1 MEFKVLRRKQG
12 DPLDDDEDEG
22 VDEAATPFQ
31 EFALRVPLL
40 LSPSVD
46 ALDDTAVL
54 LADGMISI
62 RPEVA
67 MRCTKSLFSRQSL
80 TSIPTAEAKRRSSCT
95 VLLLRAGKRYLFEK
109 IREAVENFI
118 ASFVKTIVRFL
129 VSEEKGCQVV
139 LQDTN
144 TFSLSLSLP
153 ILPFLSIH

>member
-22 VDEAATPFQ
+22 MDEAATPLQ

-67 MRCTKSLFSRQSL
+67 MRCTKSLFSRQPL
-80 TSIPTAEAKRRSSCT
+80 T
-95 VLLLRAGKRYLFEK
+95 
-109 IREAVENFI
+109 
-118 ASFVKTIVRFL
+118 
-129 VSEEKGCQVV
+129 
-139 LQDTN
+139 
-144 TFSLSLSLP
+144 
-153 ILPFLSIH
+153 

>member
-1 MEFKVLRRKQG
+1 MKPACTTARTQSG
-12 DPLDDDEDEG
+12 
-22 VDEAATPFQ
+22 FQ
-31 EFALRVPLL
+31 SVMIALTASPSEISRTT
-40 LSPSVD
+40 PSVD